1 MAYVKRGDAQVKE
14 EGIMT
19 FWSRRWLVLREQV
32 LTLHKSETST
42 QASAVIVLNDIEN
55 VTRSEVKENC
65 FEILLKD
72 GKCYYV
78 ACRSDDDLYSWMDEI
93 YKRSPRGISTPT
105 NFVHKVH
112 VGFDGITGLF
122 TGMPKDW
129 SNLLERSNISKEEM
143 SKNPQAVLD
152 VLEFYT
158 ATLSRS
164 RDDAIM
170 PAPKRPTGAPSPG
183 IIATNSSVN
192 ATGVCNASAQN
203 ESSTSANSV
212 KSTNGSGV
220 SSGNAQ
226 NATRSS
232 ATDLN
237 ASKSNAKGAILPR
250 KSAKGLNWSVWSANV
265 WRGNGSLRWKKELR
279 EKEQREKEQREKEKR
294 EKEEKEAA
302 AKKKLA
308 EAEAAAKKASPK
320 EVRLSTLPQEQIMEK
335 LRSIVNMADP
345 TTLYTK
351 VKKIGQ
357 GASGTVYV
365 ARDNRSSER
374 VAIKLMDLAA
384 QPRKDLIVNEILIMK
399 ESQHP
404 NIVNFKDSFLMRGDL
419 WIVMELMEAG
429 PLNEIIEKTT
439 MTDGQ
444 IATICQETL
453 KGLSHLHS
461 RQIIHRDIK
470 SDNVLLDIS
479 GNVKITDFGY
489 CAKLTPERGKRAT
502 MVGTPFWMAPEV
514 VKQKDYGPKVDV
526 WSLGI
531 MAIEMVESEPPYF
544 DEEPLKALYLIV
556 TNGTPTLKNPEKLS
570 TVFKNFLGRC
580 LEVDVPKRASADE
593 LLSHPLFR
601 LSVQASGLSALV
613 KRVQKA

>member
-14 EGIMT
+14 DGIMT

-32 LTLHKSETST
+32 LTFHKIASQTST

-129 SNLLERSNISKEEM
+129 SNLLEKSNISKEEM

-183 IIATNSSVN
+183 IIVINSSAN
-192 ATGVCNASAQN
+192 ATVGSNANVQN
-203 ESSTSANSV
+203 VSSTSASNVKYSNVSGVNSANANSGSATGV
-212 KSTNGSGV
+212 NGSR
-220 SSGNAQ
+220 SSGSDAIFPRGNA
-226 NATRSS
+226 NV
-232 ATDLN
+232 
-237 ASKSNAKGAILPR
+237 
-250 KSAKGLNWSVWSANV
+250 LNWSVLSANASSGKQ
-265 WRGNGSLRWKKELR
+265 REKELL
-279 EKEQREKEQREKEKR
+279 EKEQREKEQREKE
-294 EKEEKEAA
+294 EKEAAAAAA

-308 EAEAAAKKASPK
+308 EAEAAVKKASPK

-335 LRSIVNMADP
+335 LRSIVNKADP
-345 TTLYTK
+345 TTMYTK

-365 ARDNRSSER
+365 AKDNRTAER

-429 PLNEIIEKTT
+429 PLNEIIERTALT
-439 MTDGQ
+439 EGQ

-580 LEVDVPKRASADE
+580 LEVDVAKRASADE

-601 LSVQASGLSALV
+601 LSVPASGLSAVV